1 MEMKTSTSSEK
12 LDKFQQMLKRST
24 TKEAPAVAAKSASS
38 SRRGRSLSTARVPS
52 TRRVNQEQKNLSRGR
67 GRSHSKPRKSQQ
79 APLLT
84 AKEKADHSS
93 TAPKSSHRERSKSRS
108 SKRLSRSAA
117 CSRSSRSQSCRR
129 SKTDLRSSKSA
140 ADVRVGVSAADMTV
154 EARPLPVDK
163 SGRSRSMSRSRP
175 NNISSAYA
183 SLYSPPQGTSAPS
196 LPPQTNNTS
205 QGKDAMLRRS
215 DERTRSTAETV
226 APRRFIVEVD
236 DDMNILQLKEVLSK
250 DESQLPRNYLPYRKS
265 RRRSSSCE
273 PPSRSQREAG
283 SPTSDEYRRSRRRS
297 SSCEPPVLRSSL
309 KSSRSRSELNQSV
322 SFSIHNEN
330 TEDTIRRVSSYS
342 RQPPQIMKD
351 LVDFDPPLEGS
362 LKESTATS
370 STQDMSTINDDEED
384 SLAFPPAPLFITKP
398 SENAN
403 DKNLQSDY
411 MDSSLAIVGEDEG
424 DDDTTNNVS
433 RPDPSSLPTVQENG
447 SNCPPSLPDSSS
459 KQATTQTKKRGFFRK
474 KTYRRVTNDSELQEK
489 DPSFLNTAADCL
501 KTQQQKQ
508 KKKEKSKSRSRFY
521 NILK

>member
-1 MEMKTSTSSEK
+1 MKASTSSEE

-52 TRRVNQEQKNLSRGR
+52 TRRVNKEQKNLSRGR
-67 GRSHSKPRKSQQ
+67 GRSHSKPSRKNQQ
-79 APLLT
+79 TPPLT
-84 AKEKADHSS
+84 TKEKADHSS
-93 TAPKSSHRERSKSRS
+93 TALRSSYRERSKSRS
-108 SKRLSRSAA
+108 SKRWSS
-117 CSRSSRSQSCRR
+117 SGSSRSQSCRR
-129 SKTDLRSSKSA
+129 SKTDLRTSK
-140 ADVRVGVSAADMTV
+140 SAADMTV
-154 EARPLPVDK
+154 GSRPLPVDK

-175 NNISSAYA
+175 DNISSAYA
-183 SLYSPPQGTSAPS
+183 SLYSPPQGTSTPPP
-196 LPPQTNNTS
+196 PPQTNNTS

-215 DERTRSTAETV
+215 DERTRYMAET
-226 APRRFIVEVD
+226 ATPRRKFIVEVD
-236 DDMNILQLKEVLSK
+236 DDMNILQLKEVLTK

-322 SFSIHNEN
+322 SFSFHNEN

-342 RQPPQIMKD
+342 RQLPQIVKD
-351 LVDFDPPLEGS
+351 LVDFDPPLKGS

-370 STQDMSTINDDEED
+370 STQDTSTINDDEED
-384 SLAFPPAPLFITKP
+384 SLAFPPVPLFEKP

-411 MDSSLAIVGEDEG
+411 MDSSLAIIASVDEDEVEKC
-424 DDDTTNNVS
+424 DTTDAPC
-433 RPDPSSLPTVQENG
+433 PDPSLLSTVQGNG
-447 SNCPPSLPDSSS
+447 SNRPPSLPETSS
-459 KQATTQTKKRGFFRK
+459 KQATTRTKKRGLFRR

-501 KTQQQKQ
+501 KIQQQKQ